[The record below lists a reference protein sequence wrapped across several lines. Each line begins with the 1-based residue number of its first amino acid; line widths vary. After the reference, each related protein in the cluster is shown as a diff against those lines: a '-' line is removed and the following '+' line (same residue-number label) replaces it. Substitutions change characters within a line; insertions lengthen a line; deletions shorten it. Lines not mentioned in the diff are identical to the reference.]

1 MTATATEP
9 WQDRIFSGGFVE
21 GRGESTPVVEKATG
35 ATLGSV
41 GAATAADLDTAV
53 ARAHE
58 ARRGWAAAPYQQ
70 RAEVLLRAA
79 ALLEAEPDRLVP
91 WLVREAGSA
100 PGKAGFELGLVVSEL
115 REAAAAASAPYGQL
129 LRSARPRLSM
139 ARYVP
144 VGVVGVISP
153 FNFPGILSMRSV
165 APALALGNAVVLKP
179 DPRTTVAGGMA
190 LARLLAD
197 AGLPEGLLHVLP
209 GGRELGELL
218 VAHPDIPC
226 VSFTGS
232 TAAGRA
238 IAAVAAPMFKKLH
251 LELGGNNALLV
262 LPDADL
268 EAAASAGAWG
278 SFLHQGQICMT
289 TGRHLVPR
297 ARAEE
302 YAAMLAAK
310 AEALPVGDPWAAE
323 VALGPLIDEVQRDR
337 VHELV
342 TGAVADGARLAAG
355 GTYDGLLYR
364 PTVLADVSPG
374 LRVAR
379 EEIFG
384 PVAPVIAYDTVD
396 EAVALVN
403 DDPYG
408 LSVGLLTDDA
418 MAAYELS
425 SRLEVGMVHVNDQTV
440 DDEAVIPF
448 GGIKA
453 SGSGGHFGGARAN
466 LETFGHLQWV
476 TMQSEIARYPF

>member
-58 ARRGWAAAPYQQ
+58 ARREWAAAPYQQ

>member
-1 MTATATEP
+1 MRARRRRSSTRRPARP
-9 WQDRIFSGGFVE
+9 WAGSGRQDLADLASAV
-21 GRGESTPVVEKATG
+21 T
-35 ATLGSV
+35 
-41 GAATAADLDTAV
+41 TAAA
-53 ARAHE
+53 AQRA
-58 ARRGWAAAPYQQ
+58 WAEAPYPQ

-91 WLVREAGSA
+91 WLVREAGSTRA
-100 PGKAGFELGLVVSEL
+100 KAAFELGLVVSEL
-115 REAAAAASAPYGQL
+115 REAAATASAPYGQL
-129 LRSARPRLSM
+129 LRSVRPRLSL

-144 VGVVGVISP
+144 IGVVGVISP

-179 DPRTTVAGGMA
+179 DPRTTVSGGMA
-190 LARLLAD
+190 LAELLLD
-197 AGLPEGLLHVLP
+197 AGLPAGLLHVLP

-218 VAHPDIPC
+218 VEHPEVPC

-232 TAAGRA
+232 TGAGRA
-238 IAAVAAPMFKKLH
+238 IASAVAPMFKKLH

-268 EAAASAGAWG
+268 ERAASAGAWG

-297 ARAEE
+297 PLAEE

-310 AEALPVGDPWAAE
+310 AEALPVGDPWADE
-323 VALGPLIDEVQRDR
+323 VALGPLIDETQRDR
-337 VHELV
+337 VHALV
-342 TGAVADGARLAAG
+342 TGAVDGGARLAAG
-355 GTYDGLLYR
+355 GSYDGLMYR
-364 PTVLADVSPG
+364 PTVLADVDPG
-374 LRVAR
+374 QPVAR

-384 PVAPVIAYDTVD
+384 PVAPVVPYDSVD
-396 EAVALVN
+396 EAVRLVN

-408 LSVGLLTDDA
+408 LSVGLLSGDA

-476 TMQSEIARYPF
+476 TMQAEIERYPF